1 MKRYVKLFE
10 GYIREDEE
18 NELFGGSEDMPTGD
32 MPTDDMP
39 TDDMPTDDMPKEEII
54 EKIAQFFKTE
64 VLSNITLKEKS
75 ILTQVADIVAPEINE
90 HYLNEGLRD
99 RMSKFKERAMIGGGI
114 SASVVGFVGMV
125 SQVTGWSETE
135 IMTGLHEYFLKFGF
149 DTYTAPIS
157 VAMIATGLAF
167 ALKGYSDRANRLD
180 TPYTKDKPGTGFN
193 SY

>member
-18 NELFGGSEDMPTGD
+18 NELFGDSEDMPTGD

-39 TDDMPTDDMPKEEII
+39 SGDMTKEEII

-64 VLSNITLKEKS
+64 VLSNITPKEKS
-75 ILTQVADIVAPEINE
+75 ILAQVADIVAPEINE

-99 RMSKFKERAMIGGGI
+99 RMSKFKERAMIGTGL
-114 SASVVGFVGMV
+114 SATAVGFVGMV
-125 SQVTGWSETE
+125 SQVTGWSESE
-135 IMTGLHEYFLKFGF
+135 IMTALHDYFQDFGF
-149 DTYTAPIS
+149 NAKTAGLS
-157 VAMIATGLAF
+157 LGLMVAGLTV
-167 ALKGYSDRANRLD
+167 ALKGYSDRGNRLG